1 MNPNN
6 LQQISSFKKHHG
18 KTRAKHLQIQTT
30 VRRAQ
35 GWNSDISKTS
45 ENTTTLSQTL
55 GRLHVIYDPL
65 KKIFTCHKG
74 QSRGKSF

>member
-1 MNPNN
+1 MNPYN

-35 GWNSDISKTS
+35 GWNSDISKTFQK
-45 ENTTTLSQTL
+45 TQQ
-55 GRLHVIYDPL
+55 RFHR
-65 KKIFTCHKG
+65 H
-74 QSRGKSF
+74 

>member
-35 GWNSDISKTS
+35 GWNSDISKTFQK
-45 ENTTTLSQTL
+45 TQQ
-55 GRLHVIYDPL
+55 RFHRHKAVYMQ
-65 KKIFTCHKG
+65 FTIL
-74 QSRGKSF
+74 